1 MSEPRKFDP
10 QYEVMVAKNVLQH
23 AIQTMSDQ
31 LNNMRLVLARLQLF
45 VDRQEEL
52 ADDTDTISDKE
63 SGE

>member
-10 QYEVMVAKNVLQH
+10 RYEVMVAKILIEN
-23 AIQTMSDQ
+23 AAKIISDQ
-31 LNNMRLVLARLQLF
+31 VNLMQSIVARLQLV

-63 SGE
+63 AGE